1 MGNPETAA
9 VPSAAVSFKSR
20 NSLIWRLL
28 LPVPIVL
35 ILGVGLVWLIVP
47 RVVAGM
53 ATNDAVIA
61 NQQVAAQ
68 FKAMRGYYS
77 EWVVKKAVESGAL
90 KASHDHK
97 NDPRLIPLPATLM
110 HDLSALLA
118 ERDTT
123 MSLVSPYPFPD
134 RKDRVLDDFQRDA
147 WNVLA
152 GNPKEVFWREEQR
165 NGKRIVRVA
174 VADVMSA
181 QTCIGCHNSDPNSP
195 KRDWRVGDVRGVLEI
210 SSVIDAQLAHGDT
223 ISHLI
228 VGGAVLLGLVLL
240 GLTAWIA
247 RRAMRPLGGM
257 VRQMNELAAG
267 NFDVVLPGTE
277 RRDEIGAMAKAVGAF
292 KVKAIERARSR
303 AGEEEKQRQAV
314 KTAREAE
321 MHMLADHFEAAIGNI
336 SVNVSGAS
344 RGLEAAA
351 NTLMSNAETTK
362 QLSGAVANAS
372 HEAFTNVQSVA
383 SATEQLARS
392 VLDISDRVQDSSRI
406 AEAAVAQAARTDAR
420 IVALSNAA
428 TSVSKVV
435 DLITDIAEQTNLLAL
450 NATIE
455 AARAGEAGR
464 GFAVVA
470 AEVKS
475 LATQTAQATGQVS
488 AQIVE
493 MQTATR
499 DSVSAIKEI
508 GATIA
513 SIAQIAAA
521 AAQAIEQQRAAT
533 EDIGRNIASAKQST
547 SNVASNLGDV
557 NAAAGETDAAS
568 SQVYSLAQ
576 SLAAEGGK
584 LRAEV
589 EKFLVTVRA
598 A

>member
-1 MGNPETAA
+1 M
-9 VPSAAVSFKSR
+9 
-20 NSLIWRLL
+20 

-35 ILGVGLVWLIVP
+35 VLGVGMVWLTVP

-53 ATNDAVIA
+53 ATNDAVLA

-77 EWVVKKAVESGAL
+77 EWVVRKAIESGAL

-97 NDPRLIPLPATLM
+97 VSPNLIPLPATLM
-110 HDLSALLA
+110 HDLSAALA
-118 ERDTT
+118 DHDTT

-134 RKDRVLDDFQRDA
+134 RKDRKLDDFQREA
-147 WNVLA
+147 WRALTE
-152 GNPKEVFWREEQR
+152 NPKDVFWREEQR
-165 NGKRIVRVA
+165 GDKRVVRVA
-174 VADVMSA
+174 VADIMSA
-181 QTCIGCHNSDPNSP
+181 QSCVGCHNSDPNSP
-195 KRDWRVGDVRGVLEI
+195 KRDWQLGDVRGVMEI
-210 SSVIDAQLAHGDT
+210 TSTIDAQLAHGLT
-223 ISHLI
+223 ISHMI
-228 VGGAVLLGLVLL
+228 VVGAVLLGILL
-240 GLTAWIA
+240 LALTFWIA
-247 RRAMRPLGGM
+247 WRAMRPLGGM

-267 NFDVVLPGTE
+267 NFDVVLPGLH
-277 RRDEIGAMAKAVGAF
+277 RGDEIGAMAKAVEQF
-292 KVKAIERARSR
+292 KVKATEHALSR
-303 AGEEEKQRQAV
+303 AFEEEKQRRVA
-314 KTAREAE
+314 KDARDAE
-321 MHMLADHFEAAIGNI
+321 MHRLADHFEAAIGNI
-336 SVNVSGAS
+336 AVNVSGAS

-351 NTLMSNAETTK
+351 NILMSNAETTK
-362 QLSGAVANAS
+362 QLSGSVAGAS
-372 HEAFTNVQSVA
+372 QEAFNNVHSVA
-383 SATEQLARS
+383 AATEQLARS
-392 VLDISDRVQDSSRI
+392 VLDISDRVQESSRI
-406 AEAAVAQAARTDAR
+406 AGAAVAQATETDAR

-428 TSVSKVV
+428 TSVSNVV

-488 AQIVE
+488 AQIAE

-499 DSVSAIKEI
+499 DSVTAIKEI
-508 GATIA
+508 GTIIA
-513 SIAQIAAA
+513 SIAEIAATA
-521 AAQAIEQQRAAT
+521 ARAIEQQRAAT
-533 EDIGRNIASAKQST
+533 DDISRNIENAKHST
-547 SNVASNLGDV
+547 SNVAANLGDV

-568 SQVYSLAQ
+568 SQVYTLAQ

-589 EKFLVTVRA
+589 EKFLATVRA